1 MLLVLN
7 HNYLSQE
14 QAIIQN
20 KTQFALNADYSE
32 YMGCN
37 SSTDVNQFGSKAKF
51 SESV

>member
-20 KTQFALNADYSE
+20 KTQFALNADY

-37 SSTDVNQFGSKAKF
+37 FSTDVNQFGSKAKF